1 MQEELLNL
9 IFRLYQFWG
18 VFFGFNIILKFSV
31 SCQCMLA
38 SAFLSLARNRIWKTH
53 FLYPVINR
61 IDLSQYSI
69 CNSHVSK
76 INCLKFHF
84 VLVA

>member
-1 MQEELLNL
+1 MGGEADARGTVKLNFQAL
-9 IFRLYQFWG
+9 PVLGG

-61 IDLSQYSI
+61 IGLSQYSI

-76 INCLKFHF
+76 IN
-84 VLVA
+84 